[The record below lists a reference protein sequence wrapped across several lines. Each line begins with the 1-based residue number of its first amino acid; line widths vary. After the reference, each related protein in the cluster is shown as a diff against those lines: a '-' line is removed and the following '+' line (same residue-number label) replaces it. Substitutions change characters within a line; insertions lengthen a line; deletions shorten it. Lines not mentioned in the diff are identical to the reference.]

1 MDIKASGVEP
11 GRRQLNGVQT
21 TGRDYRALSEVEFSI
36 RRTNDVEIV
45 VRDGVTL
52 LADLFQPDAEG
63 RFPALLSFSCYPR
76 QIQDVGAPIGFV
88 EAGASD
94 FFTPRGY
101 AHLIANARGTGG
113 SGGVTSFLDQQER
126 EDLFDVIAWIA
137 AQPWCDGNVGML
149 GISYFAMAQL
159 AAAVEQPP
167 ALKAIF
173 PVAVTDDLY
182 GAVWHNGLLNSSF
195 ISAWLPAVGVM
206 AAKSNAF
213 WRGAR
218 IDIAR
223 HIFNMS
229 AIHERLQ
236 HLNGEAI
243 VSVLMALKGAMIR
256 AHYEEEPYGRLWRE
270 MAVEHPTH
278 DAFWHERDTRA
289 RLGVVEIPVH
299 LGCDWDNAP
308 LHLPCTFGAWK
319 ALKHNPNV
327 RMDLLAPGGLTW
339 PWESL
344 HYEAL
349 AWYDHWLKG
358 RDTGIMDGPPIRYV
372 IPGADG
378 WRACSTW
385 PPPESALTAFALC
398 ADGTLAEQEGEAGTR
413 SYLHMPADSGSPA
426 NANPP
431 DLPSSLEWD
440 TKPMLADFDFAGNI
454 ELQLDATIT
463 ALDTGWIAVLYDVAP
478 GSEPEAVTAGWLRAS
493 MSHVNEEDSAPGAPV
508 LDCREP
514 IAIAVGK
521 RNTYRIPVV
530 PNARR
535 IAAGHRLRIVLASAD
550 EQGKT
555 PTILGLTHTTVR
567 EASVNTIHS
576 SSRLL
581 LPVLPA

>member
-1 MDIKASGVEP
+1 
-11 GRRQLNGVQT
+11 
-21 TGRDYRALSEVEFSI
+21 VEFGI
-36 RRTNDVEIV
+36 RCSNDVEIV

-113 SGGVTSFLDQQER
+113 SSGVTSFLDQQER

-206 AAKSNAF
+206 AGKSNTF
-213 WRGAR
+213 WRGAG

-223 HIFNMS
+223 HILNLPS
-229 AIHERLQ
+229 IHKRLQ

-243 VSVLMALKGAMIR
+243 VSILMALKGTMIR
-256 AHYEEEPYGRLWRE
+256 AHYKEEPYGRLWRE

-278 DAFWHERDTRA
+278 DAFWHERDLRA
-289 RLGVVEIPVH
+289 RLGVVNLPVY

-327 RMDLLAPGGLTW
+327 RMSLLAPGGLTW
-339 PWESL
+339 PRESL

-358 RDTGIMDGPPIRYV
+358 RDTGILDGPPIRYV

-378 WRACSTW
+378 WRTSSTW
-385 PPPESALTAFALC
+385 PPPESTLTAFALC
-398 ADGTLAEQEGEAGTR
+398 ADGMLAEHEGEVGIR
-413 SYLHMPADSGSPA
+413 SYLHMPADSGTPA

-431 DLPSSLEWD
+431 DLPCSLEWE
-440 TKPMLADFDFAGNI
+440 TQPMLADFDFAGNI

-463 ALDTGWIAVLYDVAP
+463 ALDTGWMAVLYDVAP
-478 GSEPEAVTAGWLRAS
+478 KAEPEAITAGWLRAS
-493 MSHVNEEDSAPGAPV
+493 MSRVNEADSAPSAPV

-530 PNARR
+530 PDARR